1 VQRLGW
7 LLTLVHWTIIVH
19 LAIEVVYAG
28 YMVFA
33 VLRPPGVAGPLGA
46 AAASVPLELMVPRRL
61 YALEHWVAFVGL
73 ALYLALTEVLPRR
86 LAALR
91 APESR

>member
-1 VQRLGW
+1 MRRLGW
-7 LLTLVHWTIIVH
+7 LLTLVHWAIIAH

-33 VLRPPGVAGPLGA
+33 VLRPPGVSGPLGA
-46 AAASVPLELMVPRRL
+46 AAATVPLELMVPRRL

-73 ALYLALTEVLPRR
+73 ALYLAVTEILPRR
-86 LAALR
+86 LERGR
-91 APESR
+91 AEGA